1 MIHNFNNNII
11 LYNNRVIDYSSI
23 SDNPYELLDEIAIY
37 LRGYMSEFRNPSFYN
52 YRLDGNGFYISDG
65 GFDMYDG
72 GNFTTPSLKSGVSYT
87 GNSGSIGSYPFA
99 VTYTSTATTIVDTDF
114 YYVSLGYT
122 QFNNISQDPTYLP
135 LTVLGARSGIGSPVG
150 WQIGG
155 NSGADGGGLLSSG
168 LIYNGVDINGFTVY
182 AFYRETYNA
191 GDPSHCNLFILLG
204 HENWNSSFG
213 VIRTFA
219 DPTSNGGCGSYLFTS
234 GSSVNNILS
243 IQTLLSKASG
253 VLVTSGE
260 CQTVVQ
266 NFVSRIKTALNY

>member
-23 SDNPYELLDEIAIY
+23 SDNPYELLDEISVY
-37 LRGYMSEFRNPSFYN
+37 LRDYMSEFRNPNFYN
-52 YRLDGNGFYISDG
+52 YRLDGDGFYILDG

-87 GNSGSIGSYPFA
+87 GTSGSITSYPFA
-99 VTYTSTATTIVDTDF
+99 VNYTSTATTIVDTDF

-122 QFNNISQDPTYLP
+122 QFNITQDPTYLP
-135 LTVLGARSGIGSPVG
+135 LTVLGTRSGIGSPIG

-155 NSGADGGGLLSSG
+155 NSGADGGGLLSSD
-168 LIYNGVDINGFTVY
+168 LIYNGVDINGFIVY
-182 AFYRETYNA
+182 AFYRQTYNA

-204 HENWNSSFG
+204 HENWDSVFG
-213 VIRTFA
+213 IINRAAQPV
-219 DPTSNGGCGSYLFTS
+219 NLGGCGGYLFTS
-234 GSSVNNILS
+234 GDNVKNVLS

>member
-52 YRLDGNGFYISDG
+52 YRLDGNGFYINDG

-72 GNFTTPSLKSGVSYT
+72 GNFTTPSLKSGISYT
-87 GNSGSIGSYPFA
+87 GNSGSLSSYPSA
-99 VTYTSTATTIVDTDF
+99 VTYTSTATTVVDTDF

-122 QFNNISQDPTYLP
+122 QFNITQDPIYLP
-135 LTVLGARSGIGSPVG
+135 LTVLGTRSGIGSPIG

-168 LIYNGVDINGFTVY
+168 LIYNGVDINGFIVY
-182 AFYRETYNA
+182 AFYRETYNT

-213 VIRTFA
+213 TIRTFA
-219 DPTSNGGCGSYLFTS
+219 DPVSNGGCGSYLFTS
-234 GSSVNNILS
+234 GASVNNILS